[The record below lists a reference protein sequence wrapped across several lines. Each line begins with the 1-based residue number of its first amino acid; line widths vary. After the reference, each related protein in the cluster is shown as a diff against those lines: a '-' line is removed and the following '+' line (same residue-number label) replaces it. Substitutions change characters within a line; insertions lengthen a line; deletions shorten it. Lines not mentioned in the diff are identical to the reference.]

1 MEDFGDIKQADN
13 IAFLITNRLMST
25 LTSHICKKNL
35 MEAYQV
41 PEVTLD
47 HKLES
52 LRRARGI
59 PSHHRVPGHDL
70 ADWGVVGVKTIRSDL

>member
-1 MEDFGDIKQADN
+1 
-13 IAFLITNRLMST
+13 
-25 LTSHICKKNL
+25 

-59 PSHHRVPGHDL
+59 PSHHRVPGHNL